1 MSCDSLTFYLFVTTY
16 QIDNRVLYVVLDM
29 VKARSVVSA
38 RRSNIYNSYY
48 YREMKV
54 VCVSFCAS
62 DQRLT

>member
-1 MSCDSLTFYLFVTTY
+1 MSGDSLIFYLFVTTY

-29 VKARSVVSA
+29 VKARSVISA

>member
-1 MSCDSLTFYLFVTTY
+1 MSGDSLTFYLFVTTY

>member
-1 MSCDSLTFYLFVTTY
+1 MSGDSLTFYLFVTTY
-16 QIDNRVLYVVLDM
+16 QIDNRVLLYVVLDM
-29 VKARSVVSA
+29 VKARSVISA

-48 YREMKV
+48 YREK

>member
-1 MSCDSLTFYLFVTTY
+1 MSVDSLIFYLFVTTY

-29 VKARSVVSA
+29 VKARSVISA